1 MVLKALNDKVQ
12 RLTFTNKEDFM
23 IRRIVYF
30 LGLNFVLLMTFSL
43 IMSVLPVPP
52 GYYTQMIILYGLFGY
67 GGALISLMLSRK
79 MAKWSKKITLLNAN
93 SSDAQEAWL
102 VKTVYQ
108 YARMSNIKVMPEVG
122 IYQGDELNAFA
133 TGPTKNRSLVAVSS
147 GLLNNMTKD
156 EVEGVLGHEI
166 AHIKNGD
173 MVTMVLLQGTINT
186 LVMFASRILSDI
198 VASKLSRDGER
209 GNFWVRMALYQVFAM
224 ALGVLGMVV
233 QGTFSRH
240 REFRADAGGARLA
253 GPDKMV
259 KSLQKLQSFYDPKQ
273 QKASRQEPIAAL
285 QISGYFRKST
295 LAQLLSTHPPLEKRI
310 AALKK
315 RQL

>member
-1 MVLKALNDKVQ
+1 
-12 RLTFTNKEDFM
+12 M

-43 IMSVLPVPP
+43 VMSVMPVPP
-52 GYYTQMIILYGLFGY
+52 GYYTQMIILYALFGY

-79 MAKWSKKITLLNAN
+79 MAKWGKKMQLIDPKNPGDTQ
-93 SSDAQEAWL
+93 SEWL
-102 VKTVYQ
+102 MKTVHQ
-108 YARMSNIKVMPEVG
+108 YARLSGITVMPEVG
-122 IYQGDELNAFA
+122 VYQAEELNAFA

-147 GLLNNMTKD
+147 GLLDNMTKD

-186 LVMFASRILSDI
+186 LVMFAARILSDI
-198 VASKLSRDGER
+198 VSSRLSSDGER
-209 GNFWVRMALYQVFAM
+209 GNFWVRMALFQVFAM
-224 ALGVLGMVV
+224 ILGVLGMVV

-240 REFRADAGGARLA
+240 REFRADEGGARLA
-253 GPDKMV
+253 GPAKMV

-273 QKASRQEPIAAL
+273 KKAMAKEPVAAL
-285 QISGYFRKST
+285 QISGYFRQSSF
-295 LAQLLSTHPPLEKRI
+295 AQLLSTHPPLDKRI

-315 RQL
+315 RML